1 VGALVEIAE
10 VSLAEPLPAELT
22 GRHLDEPRPGA
33 VLDAKAVDVIGW
45 VLGHERRAV
54 AVEFSEGGE
63 PFWRSSLRTERPD
76 LVEAFPG
83 RREAGQAGFRTT
95 LNLLGTAPEFELS
108 VAAVLEGQTRLP
120 IAMVRGRHRWRRD
133 RTAAF
138 AELVSVVI
146 PCRQQ
151 TKYLG
156 EAIESVLAQSYP
168 HHEVLVVDDG
178 STDTVGAIA
187 SRYPGIR
194 CVREPNG
201 GAAAARNL
209 GIRNSNGDF
218 LVFLDADD
226 RLLPDG
232 IAAGLAVLEARP
244 ECAAAIG
251 TNRRTAFDGGP
262 LDSHDQPVVDR
273 RQYEEL
279 MRSNWARFQ
288 ARAIY
293 RRSLFEHVPGFE
305 VTIEGAADFDFNLA
319 VAREFPIA
327 SHAAPVAEH
336 RERESNMSE
345 DAGLMLTQ
353 TLTAMRNQRPYL
365 RRDPARK
372 RAYREGR
379 RHWRRYWGDLLA
391 AQARER
397 FRERRFGGA
406 LRGAAKLMR
415 HRPAALPRL
424 LVPGRPRTA

>member
-1 VGALVEIAE
+1 MGALVEIVA
-10 VSLAEPLPAELT
+10 VSLAEPLPAELS

-33 VLDAKAVDVIGW
+33 VFDAKAVDVIGW
-45 VLGHERRAV
+45 VLGNERRAV

-63 PFWRSSLRTERPD
+63 PFWRSSLRVERPD
-76 LVEAFPG
+76 LAEAFPA
-83 RREAGQAGFRTT
+83 RREAGRAGFRTT

-108 VAAVLEGQTRLP
+108 VVAVLEGQTRLP

-133 RTAAF
+133 RTAAC

-146 PCRQQ
+146 PCDQQ
-151 TKYLG
+151 TQYLG

-168 HHEVLVVDDG
+168 HHEVVVVDDG
-178 STDTVGAIA
+178 STDGVGAIA
-187 SRYPGIR
+187 SRYPSIR

-201 GAAAARNL
+201 GAAAARNV

-251 TNRRTAFDGGP
+251 TCRRTARDGRP
-262 LDSHDQPVVDR
+262 LDSEDQPVVDR
-273 RQYEEL
+273 DQYEEL
-279 MRSNWARFQ
+279 MRSNWARFP

-293 RRSLFEHVPGFE
+293 RRSLFEHVRSFDA
-305 VTIEGAADFDFNLA
+305 TIEGAADFDFNLA

-327 SHAAPVAEH
+327 SHAAPVAEQ
-336 RERESNMSE
+336 RERESRTS
-345 DAGLMLTQ
+345 DHGLMLTQ
-353 TLTAMRNQRPYL
+353 TLIAMRNQRPYVWRDSA
-365 RRDPARK
+365 RRH
-372 RAYREGR
+372 AYREGR
-379 RHWRRYWGDLLA
+379 RHWRRYWGDQLA
-391 AQARER
+391 AQAHER
-397 FRERRFGGA
+397 YRERRFGAA
-406 LRGAAKLMR
+406 LRGAAKLLR
-415 HRPAALPRL
+415 HRPGALPRL